1 MTDSILQT
9 LMALR
14 IPVFAGLLLA
24 VMTAEWIRPYRTGPM
39 QRQTRWTAALL
50 LGLTGSL
57 CGLTAG
63 RIATAFAPVAAAA
76 WAEQAGY
83 GMLAGAPL
91 PAWGKVLLSLLL
103 LDGLIWAQHLVFHR
117 VPILWRLHR
126 VHHSDTEMD
135 VTTAIRFHP
144 LELLLSLM
152 LKSAAAVIL
161 GIPPAAMALFEIL
174 LSSSALL
181 THANL
186 RLPARIDALL
196 RQVAITPSLHRI
208 HHSPTRQETD
218 SNYGFCLSIWDRLAG
233 SLRTVPLSDPAVMKL
248 GLRDFRERQ
257 EQTATRLLLQP
268 FRKPDAGAR
277 KMD

>member
-1 MTDSILQT
+1 MTDSIFQT

-14 IPVFAGLLLA
+14 IPIFAGLLLT
-24 VMTAEWIRPYRTGPM
+24 VMTAEQILPYRTGPM
-39 QRQTRWTAALL
+39 QRRTRWTAALL

-57 CGLTAG
+57 CGLTTG
-63 RIATAFAPVAAAA
+63 RIAIVFAPVAAAA
-76 WAEQAGY
+76 WAEQAEY
-83 GMLAGAPL
+83 GILAGVPL
-91 PAWGKVLLSLLL
+91 PAWGKVTLSLLL
-103 LDGLIWAQHLVFHR
+103 LDGLIWAQHLVFHH
-117 VPILWRLHR
+117 VPALWRLHR

-152 LKSAAAVIL
+152 LKSAAAVML

-186 RLPARIDALL
+186 HLPARMDALL
-196 RQVAITPSLHRI
+196 RWVVITPDLHRT
-208 HHSPTRQETD
+208 HHSPNQQETD
-218 SNYGFCLSIWDRLAG
+218 SNYGFCLSVWDRLAG
-233 SLRTVPLSDPAVMKL
+233 TLRTAPLSDPATMDL
-248 GLRDFRERQ
+248 GLHDFRERQ

-268 FRKPDAGAR
+268 FRKPGIVTKKTD
-277 KMD
+277 